1 VRVAIVLRRGINV
14 ESRWHAVSS
23 GPDDDGWC
31 VPSRLK
37 DDETDSKAGNACYC
51 KARHAPYLSY
61 QLQADRWSALPRL
74 YLGESW
80 RRILM
85 EITSKVDDHTPSMP
99 VLVGAAAASS
109 PRRI

>member
-1 VRVAIVLRRGINV
+1 
-14 ESRWHAVSS
+14 VSS

-85 EITSKVDDHTPSMP
+85 VITSKVDDHTPSMP